1 MHSGDDMKDI
11 FRESRPRLI
20 LAETR
25 DLDFPAHIHEEPEL
39 VYMVRGSCMAY
50 CGTQRYALHE
60 GDFFLACPEQV
71 HHYHES
77 ADCLAYLIIVHP
89 KQLGIEPRTPI
100 SAVYHCEDADLRT
113 LLELTMRE
121 RSDLPVAIPML
132 RAVFGKLLRHY
143 AFRDNPVQDS
153 TAQQIVRYCSLHYKE
168 PLSVDAVAK
177 ALYLS
182 PSHISHTFSEKLKI
196 GFSNY
201 VNSLRLD
208 EAVHLLNKGGLSIEQ
223 VAERSGFP
231 TTRTF
236 HRVFREKYGM
246 SPREYVKTTV
256 KA

>member
-1 MHSGDDMKDI
+1 MNDI

-20 LAETR
+20 LTKTH

-39 VYMVRGSCMAY
+39 VYMVRGSCTAY
-50 CGTQRYALHE
+50 CGTQSYALQA

-71 HHYHES
+71 HHYRES
-77 ADCLAYLIIVHP
+77 TDCLAYLIIVHP
-89 KQLGIEPRTPI
+89 KQLGIELRTPI
-100 SAVYHCEDADLRT
+100 HAVFHGGDADLLT
-113 LLELTMRE
+113 LLELTVRE
-121 RSDLPVAIPML
+121 RSDPHVAIPMI

-143 AFRDNPVQDS
+143 TFRDEPLQD
-153 TAQQIVRYCSLHYKE
+153 TTVQQIVRYCSLHYKE
-168 PLSVDAVAK
+168 PLSVDTVAK

-182 PSHISHTFSEKLKI
+182 QSHICHTFSEKLKI

-208 EAVHLLNKGGLSIEQ
+208 EAVHLLDKGGLSMEQ
-223 VAERSGFP
+223 VSERSGFP

-246 SPREYVKTTV
+246 SPREYK
-256 KA
+256 KSGL

>member
-1 MHSGDDMKDI
+1 MKQY
-11 FRESRPRLI
+11 FRESKERLVVG
-20 LAETR
+20 TTQ
-25 DLDFPAHIHEEPEL
+25 DLDFPAHIHEEFEL
-39 VYMVRGSCMAY
+39 VYMVRGNCTAF
-50 CGTQRYALHE
+50 CAAQCYALRE
-60 GDFFLACPEQV
+60 GDFFLVCPEQV

-77 ADCLAYLIIVHP
+77 QNCLAYLIIVHP
-89 KQLGIEPRTPI
+89 KQLETEHRTPMG
-100 SAVYHCEDADLRT
+100 AVYHCEDDDLIA

-121 RSDLPVAIPML
+121 QDAPDIAVPML
-132 RAVFGKLLRHY
+132 RAVFGKLMRHY
-143 AFRDNPVQDS
+143 QFHDDPVQDS

-168 PLSVDAVAK
+168 PLSIDTVAK

-208 EAVHLLNKGGLSIEQ
+208 EAVHLLNKDGLSMEQ
-223 VAERSGFP
+223 VAEFSGFP

-246 SPREYVKTTV
+246 SPREYKRSGL
-256 KA
+256 